1 MVSAVGSVLI
11 CLVVHDLIVN
21 MSHRVPFHLIVEVCV
36 PIWLLSFVLVDSIE
50 FETIERSDYIL
61 NGELKESTHRVR
73 TPTRRGRGGAA
84 RPRTSRP
91 RSRARMRRMGM
102 RARHGCGHYVVK
114 KRWHERLRE
123 KSDLDRRDIR
133 RQPAHRLINA

>member
-50 FETIERSDYIL
+50 FETIERSDYVSSME
-61 NGELKESTHRVR
+61 N
-73 TPTRRGRGGAA
+73 
-84 RPRTSRP
+84 
-91 RSRARMRRMGM
+91 
-102 RARHGCGHYVVK
+102 
-114 KRWHERLRE
+114 
-123 KSDLDRRDIR
+123 
-133 RQPAHRLINA
+133 